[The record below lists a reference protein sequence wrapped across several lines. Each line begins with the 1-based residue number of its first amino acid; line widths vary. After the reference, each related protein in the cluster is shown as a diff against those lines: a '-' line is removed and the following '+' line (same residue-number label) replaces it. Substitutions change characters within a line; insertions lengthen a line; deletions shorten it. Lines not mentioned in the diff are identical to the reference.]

1 MTSRRNILKGAG
13 AAGLASLAGCLG
25 GEEEEY
31 TRPVEIDFDDWPPEE
46 YEDGL
51 HAWNWYGEWN
61 EWGAEAFAE
70 EYDISSYETEVYA
83 TPSDWFTNVQSN
95 PDNHGIDHVGL
106 NTEWIHRANEEDAL
120 EPIPVDELPNVDVAD
135 QYIDL
140 HRDLFWSDDGVGGV
154 YGIPHA
160 IVLGP
165 VVLYNTNEIEDP
177 PESIDILWDE
187 EFADEISMMAHLSG
201 FLCEVGALYTGQDPN
216 DPDDFEEIRE
226 VLEQQRD
233 LVFNY
238 ADEHETQMQLLMSGD
253 AALGT
258 HTDGRAFRAMYNHGA
273 DVDWFIPEEGTL
285 VSPNEVAIP
294 TGGPHPVTSTMYTDF
309 LFSDE
314 GMEKLVETT
323 VYRPPM
329 ENEAFTDGEFGDTI
343 REKWDDEWEKEGDAE
358 DFIDDLVITEDELDR
373 SYHSWPRSDDVIER
387 YDEIWTD
394 ITAG

>member
-1 MTSRRNILKGAG
+1 M
-13 AAGLASLAGCLG
+13 
-25 GEEEEY
+25 
-31 TRPVEIDFDDWPPEE
+31 EIDFDDWPPEE
-46 YEDGL
+46 YGDSL

-61 EWGAEAFAE
+61 EWGAENFAE
-70 EYDISSYETEVYA
+70 EYDLSSYETEVYA
-83 TPSDWFTNVQSN
+83 TPSDWFTNIQAN

-106 NTEWIHRANEEDAL
+106 STEWIHRVNQEDAL

-135 QYIDL
+135 QYMDL
-140 HRDLFWSDDGVGGV
+140 HREHFGSDDGVGGV
-154 YGIPHA
+154 YAVPHA

-165 VVLYNTNEIEDP
+165 VVVYNTNEIQDP

-187 EFADEISMMAHLSG
+187 EYADEISMMAHLSG
-201 FLCEVGALYTGQDPN
+201 FLCEAGALYTGQDPN

-253 AALGT
+253 ASLGT

-273 DVDWFIPEEGTL
+273 DVDWFIPEEGT
-285 VSPNEVAIP
+285 VVGPNEVAIP
-294 TGGPHPVTSTMYTDF
+294 TGGPNPITSTMYTDY
-309 LFSDE
+309 LFTDE

-343 REKWDDEWEKEGDAE
+343 RDKWDDEWEKEGDAE
-358 DFIDDLVITEDELDR
+358 DFIDDLVITEDELER
-373 SYHSWPRSDDVIER
+373 SYDAWPRSDDVIER
-387 YDEIWTD
+387 YDEIWTE
-394 ITAG
+394 ITTG